1 MAGISGAITS
11 RRVAIS
17 RQATRALLRDGLPA
31 CDLREYEPPR
41 IEQRDVVASSRAAS
55 DFGWLLEERAR
66 RLKLHTGAR
75 QAFVAD
81 GAKTNWRIWRTHFP
95 QATPIAD
102 LLHALS
108 YAWSAA
114 AIEVG
119 AATYQKWAQLI
130 WQGDVAEVIEHLATL
145 QHVHGPAPA
154 DVTSNPR
161 HHVDRA
167 LTYFRN
173 NAAHMHYPDCR
184 RQGLPLTSAHVEST
198 VKQINRRV
206 KGTEKFWE
214 RHCSEAILQ
223 LCADYLSDRPP

>member
-81 GAKTNWRIWRTHFP
+81 GAKTNWRI
-95 QATPIAD
+95 
-102 LLHALS
+102 
-108 YAWSAA
+108 
-114 AIEVG
+114 
-119 AATYQKWAQLI
+119 
-130 WQGDVAEVIEHLATL
+130 
-145 QHVHGPAPA
+145 
-154 DVTSNPR
+154 
-161 HHVDRA
+161 
-167 LTYFRN
+167 
-173 NAAHMHYPDCR
+173 
-184 RQGLPLTSAHVEST
+184 
-198 VKQINRRV
+198 
-206 KGTEKFWE
+206 
-214 RHCSEAILQ
+214 
-223 LCADYLSDRPP
+223 